1 MIVSR
6 VLLTFVAFATLIGS
20 AGAQVHLVVR
30 PDGSKV
36 IYNTY
41 TPRSSKGPD
50 YAWLAKQRD
59 RKTQYDPVIQR
70 HCENMGV
77 DPVLAKAV
85 IQVESGF
92 HPGEVSNKGATGLM
106 QLMPETAR
114 RFKVAK
120 IFDPEENI
128 RGGVEYLS
136 ALLRMFPNDL
146 RKVLAAYNAGE
157 NAVLR
162 YGGIP
167 PYQETQLY
175 VQKALTVYYGRPY
188 GGSVSLLSGGFLPT
202 KLVGGF
208 RGGQPPVSRSR
219 AARSVGRRDLLV
231 ASGGSGRQLL
241 SSSLRER

>member
-1 MIVSR
+1 MMVSR
-6 VLLTFVAFATLIGS
+6 LFMAFVASATLIGS
-20 AGAQVHLVVR
+20 AEAQVHLVVR

-41 TPRSSKGPD
+41 TPRSRSGPD
-50 YAWLAKQRD
+50 FGWLAKQRD
-59 RKTQYDPVIQR
+59 RKTQYDPVIQK
-70 HCENMGV
+70 HCQRLAV

-85 IQVESGF
+85 IQVESNF
-92 HPGEVSNKGATGLM
+92 HPGEVSNKGARGLM

-114 RFKVAK
+114 RFNVAK

-136 ALLRMFPNDL
+136 VLMRMFPNDL

-157 NAVLR
+157 NAVLH

-175 VQKALTVYYGRPY
+175 VQKALTVYYGRPQ
-188 GGSVSLLSGGFLPT
+188 GGAVSLLAGGFMAK
-202 KLVGGF
+202 KLLGGF
-208 RGGQPPVSRSR
+208 RGASPSISSSRPAGKSK
-219 AARSVGRRDLLV
+219 GLLV
-231 ASGGSGRQLL
+231 ASTRTAREPQKSA
-241 SSSLRER
+241 LRDR